1 MGLCERGKEAGLM
14 LSWREP
20 TEAPHPHPG
29 CARSC
34 FVLGRRFWA
43 AVLLR

>member
-1 MGLCERGKEAGLM
+1 MRLCERGKEAGLM

-29 CARSC
+29 VPGAASSWEDGS
-34 FVLGRRFWA
+34 GRLC
-43 AVLLR
+43 LLR